1 MTDKISAARGHREPE
16 AGACLKFIIWT
27 RTARTLATTT
37 SGPFYTALPHESLS
51 ELRRSPISP
60 GSTSLDPTFSRNT
73 SKGRKEGGNHL
84 KPRVRMSESS
94 PTRQSRYLD
103 DPRTSR
109 RSSIDLRQHALLSTT
124 IPSLASGQEWHRN
137 PVFAPPASLLN
148 SRRSS
153 MVSLY
158 ESVDRERNPVR
169 GRASRVEVAE
179 AHAST
184 VATEPASPEDGSS
197 FRRSL
202 QIDMRSLVGDAV
214 GNMSISPSS
223 RDVVL
228 AARRGLFIIDLEAP
242 LEVPRFLPQGGTWDV
257 ADVQWNPHPSRAE
270 YIVSTS
276 SEKLLI
282 WNLLLVGKT
291 SIEFILQAHYRAI
304 TDINWHT
311 TECDTVIS
319 TGIDSWLWAWDLRE
333 PRKPIFGLSAFEAG
347 GTQVKWNRQDGN
359 IIASSH
365 YNEVLIW
372 DRRKGSLPINRIKA
386 HTSKIYGIDWAHD
399 RRDELV
405 TCSLDK
411 TVKVW
416 DTSLTTPAS
425 RSTFTSTSAFTPT
438 FTSPAAELEPGLKAT
453 IHTAY
458 PVWRARN
465 LPFGRGGVL
474 SLAQRGETALE
485 MYAYEGARGRE
496 VGRFEGHTDV
506 VKEFVWRRGGDDEF
520 QLITWSKDRT
530 LRFWPVEP
538 EVMQQ
543 VGHTPRPQSTL
554 PRESSPS
561 ANNPHNIS
569 YRNPPEGTGYLPLL
583 SAPVGH
589 RSILA
594 EVRAPLPP
602 LLPPTQQAKAKVGAG
617 VRSQGG
623 TMSRGNPN
631 PGRDGGRGG
640 RMAMDAFTW
649 LSNVKVGER
658 GGAERGA
665 ERERRES
672 SEAGAGG
679 GRESAEVSRLRGV
692 DVAGMGMGSVVE
704 EGLVIGEMDGERE
717 RGRRSGESRVRMESE
732 VGQSQSQNQSLQDEI
747 TSVISKFAPSK
758 VRLEKHDLTKK
769 RTCTLGLHGPWGGTS
784 SVFIRVT
791 FTFPRDYPQA
801 AYPGGIPIVELERNP
816 LITLKDRA
824 FMLRRLTAI
833 REHRRPCLESCLRF
847 LLFRDEEERP
857 GEPLPIDPETSS
869 SDEEE
874 GLSVAGRR
882 TKDAAVTVLR
892 GNKNLVEPRTSQGTF
907 GPNGEL
913 VCFFR
918 APTRIVRNVL
928 RGLSDSPATPNEE
941 PASAPPASAEPAPAP
956 RMFQSPSLISD
967 AVRRLGLSAKDRQAK
982 ASDATRRLGDRH
994 NILRIMT
1001 NLLTLQPKPKSSSL
1015 AQVPDGQRRPLGDLL
1030 KSYALLAA
1038 PRRSTV
1044 FIENTTN
1051 IAGGDRKVAV
1061 DYVFG
1066 EPEGVGRVGASAG
1079 AGEGGLKEVCA
1090 RNARAAKLHGR
1101 YDHERAF
1108 KMLQAL
1114 LPASSQTAITCSA
1127 LALKVIMGLYDDF
1140 AKNKDIQMLAMLS
1153 VLLLQVHEFTAKPAL
1168 TEGRNAGMDLRTSA
1182 SKFTGV
1188 DYFSIGHHLSPQN
1201 ERPPAWPRRP
1211 SPPTLQQ
1218 QQQLAASLSSS
1229 NSSRGS
1235 WSSLFN
1241 TGSVR
1246 QFMSGVQDTLL
1257 PTPHETPSMTTVTS
1271 NPSAPGSSSGSA
1283 EIVFPAFKLDKI
1295 SRVTE
1300 GRRKKQR
1307 KEQARPLTAPTP
1319 PVAASKSWNETTQ
1332 PQPQPHPFKPA
1343 PSFSSAAHRRTPL
1356 AQVTDPNN
1364 SRAGYKR
1371 TIVFEPAP
1379 EPITESPA
1387 EVLTEGL
1394 LEQIRMH
1401 VHVYADLLCRWQLY
1415 HKRLELL
1422 KAAKRQAAPLDGNRH
1437 HTIGLTPGQGPV
1449 QELSSM
1455 LPCHAPFVLELS

>member
-1 MTDKISAARGHREPE
+1 
-16 AGACLKFIIWT
+16 
-27 RTARTLATTT
+27 
-37 SGPFYTALPHESLS
+37 
-51 ELRRSPISP
+51 
-60 GSTSLDPTFSRNT
+60 
-73 SKGRKEGGNHL
+73 
-84 KPRVRMSESS
+84 MSEPS

-103 DPRTSR
+103 DTRNSR
-109 RSSIDLRQHALLSTT
+109 RNSTDLRHHALLSTT
-124 IPSLASGQEWHRN
+124 IPSLTSGQEWLRN

-153 MVSLY
+153 FVSLPD
-158 ESVDRERNPVR
+158 SLDRDRDRDRVGR
-169 GRASRVEVAE
+169 GRASRADLAE
-179 AHAST
+179 AHAAS
-184 VATEPASPEDGSS
+184 VVTEPASPEDGSN

-202 QIDMRSLVGDAV
+202 QIDMRGLVGDAV
-214 GNMSISPSS
+214 GNMSISPAS

-333 PRKPIFGLSAFEAG
+333 PRKPIFGLSAFEGMSVSQVTTKHHRLTHSKAG
-347 GTQVKWNRQDGN
+347 GTQVKWNRQDAN
-359 IIASSH
+359 ILASSH
-365 YNEVLIW
+365 SNEVLIW
-372 DRRKGSLPINRIKA
+372 DRRKGSLPTKRIKA
-386 HTSKIYGIDWAHD
+386 HNSKIYGIDWAHD
-399 RRDELV
+399 RRDEIV

-411 TVKVW
+411 TIKVW
-416 DTSLTTPAS
+416 DTSTADPAPKTT
-425 RSTFTSTSAFTPT
+425 
-438 FTSPAAELEPGLKAT
+438 
-453 IHTAY
+453 ICTAY

-465 LPFGRGGVL
+465 LPFGCGVL
-474 SLAQRGETALE
+474 SLAQRGTTALE
-485 MYAYEGARGRE
+485 MYGQSGPGCPVE
-496 VGRFEGHTDV
+496 RFEGHTDV

-543 VGHTPRPQSTL
+543 VGHTPPPRGSRTHPRPS
-554 PRESSPS
+554 RSPS
-561 ANNPHNIS
+561 IS
-569 YRNPPEGTGYLPLL
+569 YRNPPEGTGYLPAL

-602 LLPPTQQAKAKVGAG
+602 RPRPSPLLVAGGAG
-617 VRSQGG
+617 GGGGGTMRSQGG

-631 PGRDGGRGG
+631 SGVGRPP
-640 RMAMDAFTW
+640 MDAFTW

-658 GGAERGA
+658 
-665 ERERRES
+665 ERRGS
-672 SEAGAGG
+672 SEGG
-679 GRESAEVSRLRGV
+679 VESAEVSRAGERVREGV
-692 DVAGMGMGSVVE
+692 G
-704 EGLVIGEMDGERE
+704 GLVIGEMDAERE
-717 RGRRSGESRVRMESE
+717 RRRSESRVRGEGD
-732 VGQSQSQNQSLQDEI
+732 VGQSQNQSLQDEI
-747 TSVISKFAPSK
+747 TSVISKFTLSK
-758 VRLEKHDLTKK
+758 VKLEKHDLTKK
-769 RTCTLGLHGPWGGTS
+769 RTCTLGLHGPWGGSS

-801 AYPGGIPIVELERNP
+801 SYPGGTPVVELERNP

-857 GEPLPIDPETSS
+857 GEPLPIDPESSS

-874 GLSVAGRR
+874 LGTSIGGGRR
-882 TKDAAVTVLR
+882 AKDATVTVLR
-892 GNKNLVEPRTSQGTF
+892 GHKNLVEPRTSQGTF

-928 RGLSDSPATPNEE
+928 RGLSDSPATPSEE
-941 PASAPPASAEPAPAP
+941 PTSAPPASAEPVLAP

-967 AVRRLGLSAKDRQAK
+967 AVRRLGLSAKDRHTK
-982 ASDATRRLGDRH
+982 TSDAARRLGDRH

-1001 NLLTLQPKPKSSSL
+1001 NLLTLQPKPKSSQ
-1015 AQVPDGQRRPLGDLL
+1015 AQGQGQGQDGERRPLGDLL

-1051 IAGGDRKVAV
+1051 IAGGDYKVAR

-1066 EPEGVGRVGASAG
+1066 AAEGVGRVGG
-1079 AGEGGLKEVCA
+1079 GGGGGGLKEVCV
-1090 RNARAAKLHGR
+1090 RNAGAARAHGR

-1108 KMLQAL
+1108 RMLGAL
-1114 LPASSQTAITCSA
+1114 LPASSETAA
-1127 LALKVIMGLYDDF
+1127 MLDPLALKVIMGLYDDF
-1140 AKNKDIQMLAMLS
+1140 AKSKDIQMLAMLS
-1153 VLLLQVHEFTAKPAL
+1153 VLLLQMHKITASKSAL
-1168 TEGRNAGMDLRTSA
+1168 ADIPDLLGANLRTVTH
-1182 SKFTGV
+1182 KFSGV
-1188 DYFSIGHHLSPQN
+1188 DYFSLGHTSLSSPQS
-1201 ERPPAWPRRP
+1201 ERPLAWPRRP
-1211 SPPTLQQ
+1211 STPTVQQ

-1246 QFMSGVQDTLL
+1246 QFVHDTLL
-1257 PTPHETPSMTTVTS
+1257 STPLEAPAVPTITG
-1271 NPSAPGSSSGSA
+1271 NISAPGSA
-1283 EIVFPAFKLDKI
+1283 EGGFPVLKLDKI
-1295 SRVTE
+1295 TRVTDA
-1300 GRRKKQR
+1300 RRKKHR
-1307 KEQARPLTAPTP
+1307 KDQPGWGSAPTP
-1319 PVAASKSWNETTQ
+1319 PITASKSWNDV
-1332 PQPQPHPFKPA
+1332 QPHPLKPA
-1343 PSFSSAAHRRTPL
+1343 ASFSSAGHRRTPL
-1356 AQVTDPNN
+1356 AQVTDPSNT
-1364 SRAGYKR
+1364 RAGYKR
-1371 TIVFEPAP
+1371 VIVFEQPPGPIP
-1379 EPITESPA
+1379 ERPS
-1387 EVLTEGL
+1387 EVLSKGL
-1394 LEQIRMH
+1394 LEQLRLHI
-1401 VHVYADLLCRWQLY
+1401 HVYADLLCRWELY

-1422 KAAKRQAAPLDGNRH
+1422 KSVKRETAPVESSRM
-1437 HTIGLTPGQGPV
+1437 HTIGLVRTCSRCTMPLPQNVNQCPSCSAHFLMAKCTICRLPV
-1449 QELSSM
+1449 KGLSRSCLQCFHVTHLVCWNSLDVPICPTGCGCFCTGLEDTQTRPSSRHGLAMSPPSTTLNLSSF
-1455 LPCHAPFVLELS
+1455 A